1 MSAAQTAIQLQLA
14 ATLRSSPA
22 TRTRFGSHR
31 VFQSRR
37 AADAA
42 FDHNLVRRGPWPKR
56 GAPGLLSKSCC
67 PVKPPLSSS
76 HPDRSQLLNP
86 VGVQAGSR
94 TVSQLIMT
102 GGAGKVIEVDGVGGR
117 MAACAEEVVLRPR
130 CACFARSSEA
140 DACAAAVEQVSQQ
153 RSGAAC

>member
-1 MSAAQTAIQLQLA
+1 MIAKSCLMGESLA
-14 ATLRSSPA
+14 HSKSN
-22 TRTRFGSHR
+22 HN
-31 VFQSRR
+31 RR
-37 AADAA
+37 ASKLERCQQCRPRYSSRWRPPYGRRQRRERGSDHTASSKAVEQTP

-94 TVSQLIMT
+94 TVSQLT
-102 GGAGKVIEVDGVGGR
+102 GAAGKVIEVDGVGGHGR
-117 MAACAEEVVLRPR
+117 VCRQSEMRVLR
-130 CACFARSSEA
+130 AIE
-140 DACAAAVEQVSQQ
+140 
-153 RSGAAC
+153 